1 MIVIKENAVAKVIED
16 ATIGQQNIN
25 MRHTKLENQKMKLI
39 NGSQITSKHACSAQ
53 IHC

>member
-39 NGSQITSKHACSAQ
+39 NGSQTTRKNVCSAQ
-53 IHC
+53 ICC